1 MLFMFCFYIVPSAKS
16 PILCIAYGVAAAYD
30 SILIIEPKPE
40 YQHWSEKYNR
50 LGF

>member
-1 MLFMFCFYIVPSAKS
+1 MPW
-16 PILCIAYGVAAAYD
+16 VAAAND